1 MLDFLN
7 RFSLPVRGAIIG
19 FAAGLLGVLIAALI
33 GLHLEYP
40 WAGVAGVT
48 LGGLIGGWIRQRRR
62 GTS

>member
-19 FAAGLLGVLIAALI
+19 LAAGLLGVLIAALI
-33 GLHLEYP
+33 GFHLEYP
-40 WAGVAGVT
+40 WAGVVGVT